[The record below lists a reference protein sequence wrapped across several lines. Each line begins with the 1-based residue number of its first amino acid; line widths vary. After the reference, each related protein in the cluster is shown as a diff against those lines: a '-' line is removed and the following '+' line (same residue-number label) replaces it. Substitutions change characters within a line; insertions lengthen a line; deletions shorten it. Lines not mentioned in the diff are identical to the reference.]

1 MKLFN
6 KIFKKKEAKEKLSK
20 NNSFNKKENFKIE
33 DSDFELHSLNSLN
46 DSILTLSTNEE
57 PTDEQLEALF
67 RIERDLEY
75 SEKLSLMFETFKVGF
90 ELPVEFKSVRARI
103 GKSNIETRGENIFV
117 SSDMGQVFFEIV
129 NFNNNKALEA
139 IYIKGSPDI
148 SIGLGGSAFIRS
160 DMFKLALQIVGK
172 DNSITIF
179 RDDLGYQRI
188 EYTRDDLQKYI
199 SSH

>member
-1 MKLFN
+1 M
-6 KIFKKKEAKEKLSK
+6 
-20 NNSFNKKENFKIE
+20 
-33 DSDFELHSLNSLN
+33 
-46 DSILTLSTNEE
+46 
-57 PTDEQLEALF
+57 
-67 RIERDLEY
+67 
-75 SEKLSLMFETFKVGF
+75 
-90 ELPVEFKSVRARI
+90 RARI